1 MAAFLSDA
9 WLAELDAAAQAGGS
23 AEAPDL
29 VVQQIV
35 VDDQRGEVAYAI
47 RLRGGR
53 VRVVPGRADDADV
66 TFTQDRATA
75 ESIARGEVSAQVA
88 FLAGRLRVGGD
99 LRAVLGRAA
108 ALAGVGDLF
117 AATRDTTSW

>member
-1 MAAFLSDA
+1 VAAFLSDA
-9 WLAELDAAAQAGGS
+9 WLLELDAAAQAG
-23 AEAPDL
+23 ALAVPHDL

-35 VDDQRGEVAYAI
+35 VDDQGGEVAYAI
-47 RLRGGR
+47 RVRGGQ

-75 ESIARGEVSAQVA
+75 ESIARGAVSAQVA

-99 LRAVLGRAA
+99 LRAVLDRAG
-108 ALAGVGDLF
+108 ALADIGDLF
-117 AATRDTTSW
+117 AAARDTTSW